1 MKKYL
6 LSSAMLAAT
15 LSLTSCLGSSSGDEQ
30 TWTYNYGGDVCFNR
44 VIDLQNGSEFIASS
58 PSYNLKYTPADA
70 QVEITLSNILLS
82 QGASPLSFKFP
93 TMKYTQDALDGFIV
107 TTGRSIV
114 PENAAGNSP
123 YVFDSFTLRTYF
135 GRPNYLGSVYYI
147 RYQLDINN
155 EPRYEVT
162 TYSKRNAYIGPVT
175 ATDLEDNSV
184 YTTANNID
192 AQADTYYLV
201 ILDQEKRTATL
212 QVYNGKYSDSMT
224 PLVFMVKDLPYT
236 YTDYGYTIVAGTDN
250 VLPVYT
256 ATSGEKPAEGLEMT
270 DLSIV
275 GNLQNG
281 ATIRFKCNL
290 GDNDK
295 YNVTANLRYLL
306 YNTNK
311 E

>member
-15 LSLTSCLGSSSGDEQ
+15 LSLTSCLGSTSDEQ
-30 TWTYNYGGDVCFNR
+30 VLTYNYGSSESCFNR
-44 VIDLQNGSEFIASS
+44 VIDLQDGSEFIASS
-58 PSYNLKYTPADA
+58 PSYNLKYTPAEA
-70 QVEITLSNILLS
+70 QVEITLSNIILS
-82 QGASPLSFKFP
+82 PAASPLSFKFP
-93 TMKYTQDALDGFIV
+93 AMKYTQDQLDGFIV
-107 TTGRSIV
+107 TTGHSIV
-114 PENAAGNSP
+114 PENAGNST
-123 YVFDSFTLRTYF
+123 YVFDTFNLRAYF
-135 GRPNYLGSVYYI
+135 GRPSHLGSVYYI

-162 TYSKRNAYIGPVT
+162 TYAKRNAYVGPVI
-175 ATDLEDNSV
+175 ATDLTDNSV
-184 YTTANNID
+184 YNTANNLD
-192 AQADTYYLV
+192 AQADTYYIV
-201 ILDQEKRTATL
+201 NLDQEKRTATL

-236 YTDYGYTIVAGTDN
+236 YTEYGYTIVAGTDN
-250 VLPVYT
+250 ALPVYT

-311 E
+311 N